1 MTNLGAVE
9 GLDTLTR
16 SLAQRTPEELA
27 ALLARHAEPL
37 SRRPAPTRLRELA
50 GALWSYETLHHTVLH
65 LDHPRLH
72 LLATTARISQDLARS
87 AAPVPAAPAA
97 GADYQSLM
105 AHRLSFP
112 DLATEPVPPDDAYR
126 ALGATAPGPARDAVT
141 AALELLYADGL
152 AAPTEDG
159 AIVVPPRT
167 PQLLAAHD
175 LGTFTPVAPHLPA
188 PGTAASVST
197 ASGASA
203 SVSTAQGTAASVST
217 ARVPAAREAAAADT
231 GVTGAPVTG
240 APGAAA
246 PEAVASAAAALRNES
261 QAAAS
266 TLAATLDRLLA
277 ALAAQP
283 AALRKTGGL
292 ALREIKRLAKAAGT
306 TEPRARLL
314 LDLVLAADLI
324 ALTRTPAG
332 ITAVPTGAY
341 DAWLAMAPGERLAP
355 VLTAWATLWAIP
367 TYTPFG
373 ETPTALVRGEDR
385 HAPALRHALLKA
397 LATAPAG
404 VRPARLST
412 GTPLSARP
420 SEMPD
425 RRPDL
430 PALLDAAAWHRPLA
444 VVGEPLAE
452 DRAAHL
458 LDEAAFLALTAHGAL
473 TPLGHALLAASPAD
487 PGVLRAALRELL
499 PPPVEQAHFQADLT
513 AVVPGPPSAVLAD
526 LLSSAAD
533 RESEGHA
540 VTWRFTPASVRR
552 ALDTGRGAADLL
564 AALAEVSAA
573 GPLPQPLTYLVQDA
587 ARAHGRMRVL
597 PTACCIR
604 SDDEALIR
612 ELAAHRALQTLGLRT
627 IAPTVLVS
635 ARPPAET
642 LEVLRGAGYAP
653 ALESETGTASVERLA
668 GHRTSVSSS
677 GPATTPL
684 ALAQRLLSGVMSGA
698 NGGDCQ

>member
-1 MTNLGAVE
+1 ME

-27 ALLARHAEPL
+27 ALLSRHAEAL

-72 LLATTARISQDLARS
+72 LLAATARISQELARG
-87 AAPVPAAPAA
+87 AAPVPAAPTA
-97 GADYQSLM
+97 GAGYQSLM

-112 DLATEPVPPDDAYR
+112 DLATEPVPADDAFR
-126 ALGATAPGPARDAVT
+126 ALGAAAPGPARDAVT
-141 AALELLYADGL
+141 AALERLYADGL

-175 LGTFTPVAPHLPA
+175 LGNFTPVAPHLPA
-188 PGTAASVST
+188 LTGTSAPGTGT
-197 ASGASA
+197 SGA
-203 SVSTAQGTAASVST
+203 T
-217 ARVPAAREAAAADT
+217 
-231 GVTGAPVTG
+231 
-240 APGAAA
+240 
-246 PEAVASAAAALRNES
+246 ALRDES

-266 TLAATLDRLLA
+266 ALAATLDRLLA
-277 ALAAQP
+277 ALAVQP

-292 ALREIKRLAKAAGT
+292 AVREIKRLAKAAGT
-306 TEPRARLL
+306 TEARTRLL

-341 DAWLAMAPGERLAP
+341 DAWLARMPGERLAP
-355 VLTAWATLWAIP
+355 VLTAWTALWAIP
-367 TYTPFG
+367 TYSPFG

-397 LATAPAG
+397 LAGTPAG
-404 VRPARLST
+404 AQPSRLAEGAALASLAPVP
-412 GTPLSARP
+412 PLP
-420 SEMPD
+420 SQSSGNPD
-425 RRPDL
+425 HRPDL
-430 PALLDAAAWHRPLA
+430 SALLEAAAWHRPLA

-452 DRAAHL
+452 DRAAHI
-458 LDEAAFLALTAHGAL
+458 LDEAAFLGLIAHGAL
-473 TPLGHALLAASPAD
+473 TPLGRALLAASPAD
-487 PGVLRAALRELL
+487 PEVLGAALRELL

-513 AVVPGPPSAVLAD
+513 AVVPGPPSADLAG
-526 LLSSAAD
+526 LLSSAAE

-552 ALDTGRGAADLL
+552 ALDSGHDAADLL
-564 AALAEVSAA
+564 AALAEVSAT

-612 ELAAHRALQTLGLRT
+612 ELAAHRALQGLALRAV
-627 IAPTVLVS
+627 APTVLVS
-635 ARPPAET
+635 AQPPAAT
-642 LEVLRGAGYAP
+642 LEALRGAGYAP
-653 ALESETGTASVERLA
+653 ALESGTGTASVERRA
-668 GHRTSVSSS
+668 GHRTSVTSS

-684 ALAQRLLSGVMSGA
+684 ALARRLLSE
-698 NGGDCQ
+698 

>member
-1 MTNLGAVE
+1 ME

-27 ALLARHAEPL
+27 ALLTRHAEPL

-72 LLATTARISQDLARS
+72 LLAATARISQDLARG

-112 DLATEPVPPDDAYR
+112 ELATEPVPADDAYR
-126 ALGATAPGPARDAVT
+126 ALGAAAPGPARDAVT
-141 AALELLYADGL
+141 TALNLLYEDGL

-159 AIVVPPRT
+159 AIIVPPRT

-175 LGTFTPVAPHLPA
+175 LGAFAPQPPA
-188 PGTAASVST
+188 PDTATPGSGAFAT
-197 ASGASA
+197 ASLEG
-203 SVSTAQGTAASVST
+203 
-217 ARVPAAREAAAADT
+217 
-231 GVTGAPVTG
+231 
-240 APGAAA
+240 
-246 PEAVASAAAALRNES
+246 ES

-277 ALAAQP
+277 SLAAQP

-306 TEPRARLL
+306 TEARTRLL
-314 LDLVLAADLI
+314 LDLVLAADLV

-332 ITAVPTGAY
+332 ITAVPTEAY
-341 DAWLAMAPGERLAP
+341 DAWLDLAPGERLAP
-355 VLTAWATLWAIP
+355 VLTAWTTLWAIP
-367 TYTPFG
+367 THTPFG
-373 ETPTALVRGEDR
+373 ETPTVLVRGEDR
-385 HAPALRHALLKA
+385 HAPALRHALLAA
-397 LATAPAG
+397 LADAPPGVLPSRDLAG
-404 VRPARLST
+404 ASVSSRS
-412 GTPLSARP
+412 SDV
-420 SEMPD
+420 PD
-425 RRPDL
+425 HRPDL
-430 PALLDAAAWHRPLA
+430 VALLDAAAWHRPLA

-452 DRAAHL
+452 ARATHI

-473 TPLGHALLAASPAD
+473 TPLGHALLAASPAN
-487 PGVLRAALRELL
+487 PEALGAALRDLL
-499 PPPVEQAHFQADLT
+499 PPPVQQAHFQADLT
-513 AVVPGPPSAVLAD
+513 AVVPGPPSVTLAG

-552 ALDTGRGAADLL
+552 ALDAGHEATALL
-564 AALAEVSAA
+564 SGLTEASAA
-573 GPLPQPLTYLVQDA
+573 GSLPQPLTYLVQEA
-587 ARAHGRMRVL
+587 ARAHGRMRVV
-597 PTACCIR
+597 PTACCVR

-612 ELAAHRALQTLGLRT
+612 ELAAHRSLQALGLRA
-627 IAPTVLVS
+627 IAPTVLAS
-635 ARPPAET
+635 AQPPATT
-642 LEVLRGAGYAP
+642 LEALRAAGYAP
-653 ALESETGTASVERLA
+653 ALESETGTASVERLPR
-668 GHRTSVSSS
+668 HRTRTSSS
-677 GPATTPL
+677 GTATTRLDL
-684 ALAQRLLSGVMSGA
+684 ARRLLA
-698 NGGDCQ
+698 A

>member
-1 MTNLGAVE
+1 MTNLGTVE

-16 SLAQRTPEELA
+16 SLAQRTPDELA
-27 ALLARHAEPL
+27 ALLTRHAEPL

-72 LLATTARISQDLARS
+72 LLAATARISQGLARS
-87 AAPVPAAPAA
+87 AAPVPAAPTA

-112 DLATEPVPPDDAYR
+112 DLATEPVPADDAFQ
-126 ALGATAPGPARDAVT
+126 ALGAAAPGPARDAVT
-141 AALELLYADGL
+141 TALELLYADGL

-175 LGTFTPVAPHLPA
+175 LGVFTPVAPCFPE
-188 PGTAASVST
+188 TAAPESV
-197 ASGASA
+197 
-203 SVSTAQGTAASVST
+203 
-217 ARVPAAREAAAADT
+217 
-231 GVTGAPVTG
+231 PVT
-240 APGAAA
+240 AAA
-246 PEAVASAAAALRNES
+246 PQALAPAAASLRDES

-266 TLAATLDRLLA
+266 ALAAILDRLLA

-306 TEPRARLL
+306 SEARTRLL
-314 LDLVLAADLI
+314 LDLVLAADLV
-324 ALTRTPAG
+324 ALKRTPAG

-341 DAWLAMAPGERLAP
+341 DAWLAEAPGDRLVP
-355 VLTAWATLWAIP
+355 VLTAWTGLWAIP

-397 LATAPAG
+397 LASAPAG
-404 VRPARLST
+404 EQPPRLPAD
-412 GTPLSARP
+412 P
-420 SEMPD
+420 SLPAGPSGAPD
-425 RRPDL
+425 HRPDL

-452 DRAAHL
+452 DRAAHI
-458 LDEAAFLALTAHGAL
+458 LDEAAFLALVAHGAL

-487 PGVLRAALRELL
+487 PEVLGSYLRELL
-499 PPPVEQAHFQADLT
+499 PPPVGQAHFQADLT
-513 AVVPGPPSAVLAD
+513 AVVPGAPSAPLAS

-533 RESEGHA
+533 REFEGHA
-540 VTWRFTPASVRR
+540 VTWRFSPASVRR
-552 ALDTGRGAADLL
+552 ALDAGHGAADLL
-564 AALAEVSAA
+564 TALAEVSAA

-597 PTACCIR
+597 PTACCVR

-612 ELAAHRALQTLGLRT
+612 ELAAHRALQALGLRA
-627 IAPTVLVS
+627 IAPTVLAS

-642 LEVLRGAGYAP
+642 LEALRGAGYAP
-653 ALESETGTASVERLA
+653 ALESETGTASVERPT
-668 GHRTSVSSS
+668 GHRTGVTSS
-677 GPATTPL
+677 GPATAPL
-684 ALAQRLLSGVMSGA
+684 TLARRLLSG
-698 NGGDCQ
+698 